1 VTTGSWVRRT
11 RVGQLGNSEWGAGQA
26 EEPEPAV
33 AAAAAARC
41 SAAAGA
47 GRFLKAACLNRP
59 KHFQDDFATHDYG
72 LARVVERAVAGINSD
87 GLRDMLHGSLAP
99 RYAAGPD
106 RHHDGTGTGHGRGNN
121 VRCRQR
127 PDRYACAR
135 TNSAAS
141 PNLETR
147 TVGDGR

>member
-1 VTTGSWVRRT
+1 MTTGSCVRRT

-33 AAAAAARC
+33 AAAAARRC

-87 GLRDMLHGSLAP
+87 GLS
-99 RYAAGPD
+99 
-106 RHHDGTGTGHGRGNN
+106 
-121 VRCRQR
+121 
-127 PDRYACAR
+127 
-135 TNSAAS
+135 
-141 PNLETR
+141 
-147 TVGDGR
+147 